1 MSVAQQG
8 LVLFAAERGYLED
21 VELAKIG
28 SFEAALL
35 AYVDRDHAPLMQE
48 INQTGGYNDEIE
60 GKLKSILDS
69 FKATQSGKVWRLAL
83 GQAARREEK
92 FMAGA
97 KEIRSKIASVQNT
110 QRSLKRWKWS
120 PLPKCVNRR
129 SAWRPA
135 VLMQIPC
142 AK

>member
-1 MSVAQQG
+1 MLSRAS
-8 LVLFAAERGYLED
+8 VLFAAERGYLED

-60 GKLKSILDS
+60 GKLKAILDS
-69 FKATQSGKVWRLAL
+69 FKATQSSVSSGGLSQDKPS
-83 GQAARREEK
+83 GIEEK
-92 FMAGA
+92 LMAGA

-110 QRSLKRWKWS
+110 QKDH
-120 PLPKCVNRR
+120 
-129 SAWRPA
+129 
-135 VLMQIPC
+135 
-142 AK
+142 